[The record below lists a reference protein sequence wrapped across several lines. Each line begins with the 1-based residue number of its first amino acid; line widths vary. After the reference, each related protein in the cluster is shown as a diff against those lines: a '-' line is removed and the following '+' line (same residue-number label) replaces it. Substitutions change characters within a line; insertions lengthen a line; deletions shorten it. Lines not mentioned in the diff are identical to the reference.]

1 MHLHRNNSKPAPP
14 AAQLENPRII
24 ENIKRDSPGRTTVKR
39 YQKGPLLGEGA
50 RAKIFLFTD
59 MDTMEDWACKVIQKS
74 SLTKQRNQ
82 DLQSEIEILRSISHR
97 HVVSLEDV
105 FEDKES
111 VYIIMEL
118 CPNQTMLELVKCKK
132 RFIESDA
139 RRYMLQVL
147 DAVRHMHQRNIIHRD
162 LKLGNFF
169 LGKNGEIKVGDFG
182 FACKL
187 KFDGERK
194 TTRCGTPNYVAPEML
209 DGKGH
214 SFEVDVWSIGV
225 VLYTC
230 LVGKPPFET
239 SDKKL
244 TFRLIRTSRCEVSVS
259 VSAC

>member
-1 MHLHRNNSKPAPP
+1 
-14 AAQLENPRII
+14 
-24 ENIKRDSPGRTTVKR
+24 
-39 YQKGPLLGEGA
+39 
-50 RAKIFLFTD
+50 

-97 HVVSLEDV
+97 HVVRLEDV
-105 FEDKES
+105 FEDKEN
-111 VYIIMEL
+111 VYIIM
-118 CPNQTMLELVKCKK
+118 
-132 RFIESDA
+132 
-139 RRYMLQVL
+139 QVL

-169 LGKNGEIKVGDFG
+169 LCKDGEIKVGDFG

-225 VLYTC
+225 AWYSTRALLASQYSLFKRYQKGPLLGEGARGVVLYTC
-230 LVGKPPFET
+230 LVGKPILAWYSTRALLASLP
-239 SDKKL
+239 SRPL
-244 TFRLIRTSRCEVSVS
+244 TRS
-259 VSAC
+259 